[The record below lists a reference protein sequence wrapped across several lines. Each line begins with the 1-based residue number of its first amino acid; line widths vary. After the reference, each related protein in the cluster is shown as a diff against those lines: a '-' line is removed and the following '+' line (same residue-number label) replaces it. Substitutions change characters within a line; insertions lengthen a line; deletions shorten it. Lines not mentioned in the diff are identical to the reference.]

1 MRSHDL
7 DYRILGDD
15 IQLVEVE
22 LDPLET
28 VIAEAG
34 SMMYMDSQVRFETKM
49 GDGSD
54 PNQGLMGKLLW
65 ALLLL
70 LIVAAVL
77 RFFELL
83 AQKRRY

>member
-1 MRSHDL
+1 MTIH
-7 DYRILGDD
+7 RILQF
-15 IQLVEVE
+15 ILVAIV
-22 LDPLET
+22 LMVAFSLL
-28 VIAEAG
+28 VFLLQAG
-34 SMMYMDSQVRFETKM
+34 AW
-49 GDGSD
+49 
-54 PNQGLMGKLLW
+54 LMGKLLW